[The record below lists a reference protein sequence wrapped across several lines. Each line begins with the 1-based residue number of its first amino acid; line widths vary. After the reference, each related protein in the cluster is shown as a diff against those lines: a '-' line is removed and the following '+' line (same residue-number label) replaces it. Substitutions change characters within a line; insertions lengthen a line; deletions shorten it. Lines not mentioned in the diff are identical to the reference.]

1 MSKSN
6 FVGFRHLQEVDIQY
20 FSNDSLFIGDL
31 CFLKGDN
38 LVTNYKLA
46 SIGSEIIGL
55 SMYNVI
61 LADINNYRINQR
73 DQYEVPSGSKIQILR
88 KGTICLQFPVK
99 WKIPRGQKLYADA
112 VSGKISWR
120 KGLKYCKT
128 TSAQDTSGHI
138 LAEVNFD

>member
-6 FVGFRHLQEVDIQY
+6 FVGFRHLQELDIQY

-38 LVTNYKLA
+38 LVTSYRVA
-46 SIGSEIIGL
+46 TIGSEIIGL
-55 SMYNVI
+55 SMNNVV
-61 LADINNYRINQR
+61 LADAKTYMFNRVQH
-73 DQYEVPSGSKIQILR
+73 EVPSGSKIQILR

-128 TSAQDTSGHI
+128 TSEQDTSGHI
-138 LAEVNFD
+138 LAEVNFEG

>member
-6 FVGFRHLQEVDIQY
+6 FVGFRHLQELDIQY
-20 FSNDSLFIGDL
+20 FSNDFLFIGDL

>member
-6 FVGFRHLQEVDIQY
+6 FVGFRQLQEVDIQY

-38 LVTNYKLA
+38 LVTSYRVA
-46 SIGSEIIGL
+46 TIGSEIIGL
-55 SMYNVI
+55 SMHNVVV
-61 LADINNYRINQR
+61 ADINSYRYTR
-73 DQYEVPSGSKIQILR
+73 DEVPSGSKIQILR

-99 WKIPRGQKLYADA
+99 WKIPRGQKLYYDADT
-112 VSGKISWR
+112 GKISWR

-128 TSAQDTSGHI
+128 TSAQSATSGHI
-138 LAEVNFD
+138 LAEIDFD